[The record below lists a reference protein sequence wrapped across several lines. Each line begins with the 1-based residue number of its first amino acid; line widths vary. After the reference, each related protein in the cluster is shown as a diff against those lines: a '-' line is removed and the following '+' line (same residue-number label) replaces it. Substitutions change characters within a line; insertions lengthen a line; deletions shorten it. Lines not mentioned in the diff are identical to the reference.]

1 MVRVLLNIIL
11 LLTLATTACA
21 QDDRQGIRRGN
32 RLYRKSEFA
41 LSETEYRKAVSE
53 RANNPQAIYNLGC
66 ALMMQE
72 KDSLAVDMFKKA
84 AQLEPTPRRRALAF
98 HNIGVIFQNRQ
109 AYAEAIEAYAQ
120 SLRNNP
126 GDDETRYN
134 LALCQKL
141 LKQRPSQ
148 QNQQGGGGNGDQKDK
163 KQDEKGKND
172 NKKDQNDDN
181 NKHQDPGKRQDD
193 AQPQEPYP
201 GQGEMSKDVAEQLL
215 KAALQKEK
223 DTQERV
229 KKAQR
234 NKTKPKKEINR
245 R

>member
-1 MVRVLLNIIL
+1 MVRILLNIIL

-141 LKQRPSQ
+141 LKQSPSQ

-193 AQPQEPYP
+193 AQPQ
-201 GQGEMSKDVAEQLL
+201 GEMSKDVAEQLL

-234 NKTKPKKEINR
+234 NKTKPKKEKNW
-245 R
+245 